1 MCSVEVAG
9 SFIEILTPEGQAF
22 GRIHFHFPRLSGES
36 DRALNA
42 RMMEYSLLA
51 LAAIRDLSRHAAGA
65 KGSSTTS
72 TEAEGS

>member
-22 GRIHFHFPRLSGES
+22 GRIHFHFPRLPGES

-42 RMMEYSLLA
+42 RMLEYSQVT
-51 LAAIRDLSRHAAGA
+51 LAAIRDPCRHVAGA